1 MHFFSV
7 NQIKENL
14 YIGYSGLILPKF
26 SAWMKEVNQVIG
38 ALRAGGLINFFS
50 EDPLPLESKMGND
63 IFFKV
68 DDSNEKLSIDVFFY
82 LFAFLLLGI
91 ILGLL
96 CLMVEICVH
105 KRQIARERA
114 RRKQR
119 VAS

>member
-1 MHFFSV
+1 M
-7 NQIKENL
+7 
-14 YIGYSGLILPKF
+14 ILPKF
-26 SAWMKEVNQVIG
+26 SAWIKEVNQVIG
-38 ALRAGGLINFFS
+38 ALRAGGLINFFYH
-50 EDPLPLESKMGND
+50 DPLPLESTMAYD

-82 LFAFLLLGI
+82 LFIILLIGM

-96 CLMVEICVH
+96 CLLVEIYVH
-105 KRQIARERA
+105 NKQMAKERA